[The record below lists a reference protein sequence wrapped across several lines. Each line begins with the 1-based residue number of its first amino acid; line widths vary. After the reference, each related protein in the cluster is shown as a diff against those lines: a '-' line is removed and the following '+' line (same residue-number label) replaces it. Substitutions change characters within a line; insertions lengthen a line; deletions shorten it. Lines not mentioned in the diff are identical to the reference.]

1 MHLKFSEYRQNTNVK
16 FSVDPSKYTIAK
28 LDSVPAL
35 SDKVFAIIKD
45 QNEVTVVAKEG
56 FVSQPISVEGFFK
69 RITFDVAL
77 PYDLIGFAAHVSTLL
92 ANANVPILMYS
103 AYSTDHLF
111 VKEEDLNR
119 TVEALEKDG
128 MTYYQTFL
136 NVRLAVCG
144 FAFDQR
150 EHVVLVA

>member
-1 MHLKFSEYRQNTNVK
+1 MNKSFKQILQTLVVVDLKFSEYRQNTNVK

-35 SDKVFAIIKD
+35 SDKVFAVIKD

-128 MTYYQTFL
+128 MTYTK
-136 NVRLAVCG
+136 RS
-144 FAFDQR
+144 
-150 EHVVLVA
+150 

>member
-1 MHLKFSEYRQNTNVK
+1 MRFSEYRQNTNVK

-35 SDKVFAIIKD
+35 SDKVFAIVKD
-45 QNEVTVVAKEG
+45 QQEVTVVAKEG
-56 FVSQPISVEGFFK
+56 FVSQPTSIEGFFK

-77 PYDLIGFAAHVSTLL
+77 PYDLVGFVAYVSTLL
-92 ANANVPILMYS
+92 ANENVSILLYS

-111 VKEEDLNR
+111 VKEEDLVR

-128 MTYYQTFL
+128 MTYTK
-136 NVRLAVCG
+136 R
-144 FAFDQR
+144 D
-150 EHVVLVA
+150 

>member
-1 MHLKFSEYRQNTNVK
+1 
-16 FSVDPSKYTIAK
+16 VDPGKYTIAK
-28 LDSVPAL
+28 LDAVPEM

-56 FVSQPISVEGFFK
+56 FVSQPISVEGFFR

-92 ANANVPILMYS
+92 ANIDVPILVYS

-111 VKEEDLNR
+111 VKEEDLNK

-128 MTYYQTFL
+128 MTYTK
-136 NVRLAVCG
+136 R
-144 FAFDQR
+144 D
-150 EHVVLVA
+150 

>member
-1 MHLKFSEYRQNTNVK
+1 VVQLKFSEYRQNTVVK
-16 FSVDPSKYTIAK
+16 FSVDPGKYTIAK
-28 LDSVPAL
+28 LDSVPVM

-56 FVSQPISVEGFFK
+56 FVSQPISVEGFFR

-92 ANANVPILMYS
+92 ANRDVPILVYS

-111 VKEEDLNR
+111 VKEEDLNKA
-119 TVEALEKDG
+119 VEALEEDG
-128 MTYYQTFL
+128 MTYTK
-136 NVRLAVCG
+136 R
-144 FAFDQR
+144 D
-150 EHVVLVA
+150 